1 MLPIVEQIASEFKGE
16 LQKLYGDELAALVL
30 FGSHARGDYQEES
43 DIDFAVVLKNP
54 NTTSTSE
61 ISKVSDLGNNL
72 SIKYGQFVNYI
83 GIPEFK
89 LKQSNFGIYQEI
101 RKDGITI

>member
-1 MLPIVEQIASEFKGE
+1 MLPIVKQIAAEFKTE
-16 LQKLYGDELAALVL
+16 LKKLYGDELAGLVL
-30 FGSHARGDYQEES
+30 FGSHARGDNQEES

-54 NTTSTSE
+54 STTSTSE

-72 SIKYGQFVNYI
+72 SIKYGKFVNYI

-89 LKQSNFGIYQEI
+89 LKQSNLGIYQEI
-101 RKDGITI
+101 RKDGINI